1 MTKTIKSSGK
11 RARKIAVA
19 SSASVPAML
28 AIEFHAAMPEIDVDA
43 MRAIVSAE
51 HASHD
56 ELASVP
62 ACTSIAVSV
71 DYTRVEEL
79 DVDADDNAT
88 DDDIFALYRE
98 ALAQQM
104 SHRVAYETNKD
115 AHSCAAK
122 YRKYATDF
130 AHERIARVLYDARVV
145 PDFVNR
151 SERSGYRFNEK
162 TTMRIR
168 DIARFIAKADSL
180 TNYTRAIFASV
191 HAFNKAG
198 IEFNSSHAFACCSAS
213 DTRFKNVE
221 HLMTHTREV
230 YGETT
235 QQAQHSMSLNAL
247 VEMHALIE
255 TRSGKRHAYV
265 VNPKSYVAQELVREL
280 ALA

>member
-1 MTKTIKSSGK
+1 MTKIVKSK
-11 RARKIAVA
+11 RTRKVAVA
-19 SSASVPAML
+19 TSTSVPAML

-43 MRAIVSAE
+43 MRAIVNAE
-51 HASHD
+51 TSS
-56 ELASVP
+56 SVTDAHVE
-62 ACTSIAVSV
+62 ACTAMTVNA

-79 DVDADDNAT
+79 DVDADDNVS
-88 DDDIFALYRE
+88 DDDIFAMYRE
-98 ALAQQM
+98 ALAQQF
-104 SHRVAYETNKD
+104 SHRVAFETNKD

-122 YRKYATDF
+122 YRKYASDF
-130 AHERIARVLYDARVV
+130 SHERIARVLYDARVV

-168 DIARFIAKADSL
+168 DVARFLAKVDSL
-180 TNYTRAIFASV
+180 TNYTRAIFMSAL
-191 HAFNKAG
+191 AFNKAG

-265 VNPKSYVAQELVREL
+265 VNTANSVAQALIAEL
-280 ALA
+280 ALS